1 MEILRDLRSLRSM
14 TRPPIARAL
23 LTAVAVAVAL
33 ALATGACAGSQS
45 TAAPLTRVAA
55 GPQWPVKTREHVD
68 LWLHTFALLVEDT
81 ATVPLFARGYRDQV
95 TVAKNA
101 SNIYTDLDANRNA
114 LAAVIKAK
122 PEYEGAQFLALY
134 FGSWEE
140 MRQAFDYFLKAEGDP
155 SKSRNREV
163 QAVIAFLAQQFPRA
177 EGRDF
182 ARRLIA
188 GVDSEREKFHHAWW
202 LTEQRA
208 RTAGLA
214 ATDSLWQRSWR
225 PALQRFLNHTQQA
238 SGDLILSLALGGE
251 GRAVPAGKS
260 ASQYAVAWPRTP
272 DSAEVAL
279 FVFAHE
285 AAGSIAQVAVSD
297 HLTPA
302 QQREGAGARLAG
314 AGLVRG
320 GAMLVARVSPEAA
333 ERYARYYLAQM
344 GRPVPARNA
353 LAALDAAFPMPDE
366 ILASMRR
373 QIDIAFGG
381 I

>member
-1 MEILRDLRSLRSM
+1 MEILRDLRSVGAM
-14 TRPPIARAL
+14 TPFAFPRAL
-23 LTAVAVAVAL
+23 SIVAVAAL
-33 ALATGACAGSQS
+33 FGAACAGTQS
-45 TAAPLTRVAA
+45 TAAPLQHVEPNA
-55 GPQWPVKTREHVD
+55 QWPVKTREHVD

-81 ATVPLFARGYRDQV
+81 ASVPLFARGYREQV

-101 SNIYTDLDANRNA
+101 RSVYTDLDANRAA
-114 LAAVIKAK
+114 LAETIRQK
-122 PEYEGAQFLALY
+122 PELEGGQFLALY
-134 FGSWEE
+134 FGTWEE

-155 SKSRNREV
+155 SKSGNREV
-163 QAVIAFLAQQFPRA
+163 QAIISFLAQQFPRV
-177 EGRDF
+177 EGRAF

-202 LTEQRA
+202 LEQQRA
-208 RTAGLA
+208 RTPALA
-214 ATDSLWQRSWR
+214 AVDSLWRRTWR
-225 PALQRFLNHTQQA
+225 PALQRYLNHTQQA
-238 SGDLILSLALGGE
+238 SGDLILSTALGGE

-260 ASQYAVAWPRTP
+260 ASQYAVAWPRTA

-279 FVFAHE
+279 FAFAHE
-285 AAGSIAQVAVSD
+285 AAGVISQVAVSD

-302 QQREGAGARLAG
+302 QQREGAGARLSS

-320 GAMLVARVSPEAA
+320 GALLVERVDPAAA

-344 GRPVPARNA
+344 GQPVPATGA
-353 LAALDAAFPMPDE
+353 LAALAAAVPMPAE
-366 ILASMRR
+366 MLTSMRR